1 MHVFILVSFET
12 SFVNCLNV
20 RENAFFLGYNLN
32 VRLLPPESIDFQCLS
47 WMNIVQ
53 LIHTTGS

>member
-20 RENAFFLGYNLN
+20 RENVFFVGYKLDL
-32 VRLLPPESIDFQCLS
+32 RLLLPESIDFQCL
-47 WMNIVQ
+47 
-53 LIHTTGS
+53 G